1 MKIIDVVIR
10 ASFDKRT
17 KWGPE
22 FPGFIY
28 GLKIQISEN
37 RAIAGRSK
45 TKRCRMPWQRY
56 FKTCAILVP
65 QSEEKNSTRETSLEG
80 ISIIAEIVKFIYL
93 QKKELVNTSFANNE
107 QIVNYS
113 T

>member
-22 FPGFIY
+22 KREVQAFLDNAISHGSIY

-45 TKRCRMPWQRY
+45 TMRCRMPSQRY
-56 FKTCAILVP
+56 LKLVRFWYHNP
-65 QSEEKNSTRETSLEG
+65 NKKYSTRETSLEG
-80 ISIIAEIVKFIYL
+80 TSIISEM
-93 QKKELVNTSFANNE
+93 
-107 QIVNYS
+107 
-113 T
+113 

>member
-22 FPGFIY
+22 KKRSTSFSGQRYFTGEYLRP
-28 GLKIQISEN
+28 QDSNSISEN

-45 TKRCRMPWQRY
+45 TMRCRY
-56 FKTCAILVP
+56 AIAEIFKACAILVP
-65 QSEEKNSTRETSLEG
+65 QSE
-80 ISIIAEIVKFIYL
+80 
-93 QKKELVNTSFANNE
+93 QKIFHT
-107 QIVNYS
+107 
-113 T
+113 

>member
-1 MKIIDVVIR
+1 MKIKDVVIR

-22 FPGFIY
+22 KRKVQAFLDNAISHGSIY

-37 RAIAGRSK
+37 RVIAGRSK

-65 QSEEKNSTRETSLEG
+65 QSGKKYSTREISLEG

-93 QKKELVNTSFANNE
+93 HK
-107 QIVNYS
+107 
-113 T
+113 